1 MEKSASMM
9 SDMVEKI
16 SSAGKLDFGLLRPA
30 LVHMREEDNF
40 DLLHTLKQKTASLW
54 EKILEDF
61 TKQPLTP
68 LTFISIAKE
77 QIKDFTIKAN
87 EFETHLSDTLQT
99 IRDKFKVFLRE
110 NLQKIVS
117 RIKDLL
123 LDSNKLSVANLQ
135 SSRRSVI
142 SALRP
147 EENPIQRGLDELLQ
161 AVQESAS
168 TEFKSEIVDVTKEFE
183 NAYSEVAKLVVSSY
197 IGWTR
202 FIKLE

>member
-1 MEKSASMM
+1 MN
-9 SDMVEKI
+9 DMVEKI

-30 LVHMREEDNF
+30 LVHMKEEDNF
-40 DLLHTLKQKTASLW
+40 DLLDTLKQNTASLW
-54 EKILEDF
+54 EKILENS

-68 LTFISIAKE
+68 LSFIRIAKE

-87 EFETHLSDTLQT
+87 EFETCLSDTLQT

-168 TEFKSEIVDVTKEFE
+168 TEFKREIVDVTKDFE

-197 IGWTR
+197 IQWTK

>member
-1 MEKSASMM
+1 MM
-9 SDMVEKI
+9 NDMVEKI

-30 LVHMREEDNF
+30 LVHMKEEDNF
-40 DLLHTLKQKTASLW
+40 DLLDTLKQNTASLW
-54 EKILEDF
+54 EKILENS

-68 LTFISIAKE
+68 LSFIRIAKE

-87 EFETHLSDTLQT
+87 EFETCLSDTLQT
-99 IRDKFKVFLRE
+99 IRDKFKVFLRD

-117 RIKDLL
+117 KIKDHL
-123 LDSNKLSVANLQ
+123 LDSNKLPVANLQ

-168 TEFKSEIVDVTKEFE
+168 TEFKREIVDVTKDFE

-197 IGWTR
+197 IQWTK